1 MPDLNRTQNFADGD
15 LVTAQKLKDLIDQTS
30 IQPSFLTSKSILFQD
45 TLTKNDRLLAYAPTA
60 NAFMQLGI
68 GDLMQGGN
76 MTNGLK
82 FWEYEGGSEYGK
94 TFLYSRSPT
103 SNTFCGVF
111 IDAAGASSGAAV
123 VDPKWGTVNIASA
136 SSLLNIAGSHTSEGT
151 SFVFNAGWPISRAT
165 NENTGGSFNF
175 TANRSITNFNNKWE
189 LQFDSTVTGG
199 SGTNQYSE
207 FKVTKTF
214 DRHNSSG
221 SQQSSLGTSAVKA
234 ISIVQKAVDGKSTD
248 TVEVKLL
255 NELTVPVVNAT
266 TVDSTI
272 YKKAGETTIFPIKRG
287 YREYEWG
294 SETTAYVNVPDSVFA
309 AGYNVANSFKLNA
322 LTSGGFLMWES
333 NAEISIKDNEVY
345 FLRLDIWHDETSTS
359 AGAWMDYRLRL
370 KAKTVGGATYPLRE
384 IAVRRYQMAYY
395 QASPNHSVIF
405 KIERS
410 DFPVGGEDVARQLQI
425 QFTESSHS
433 IAYRHY
439 IVRSTAELWNKD
451 DITAGT
457 TALL

>member
-30 IQPSFLTSKSILFQD
+30 IQPFFLTSKSILFQD
-45 TLTKNDRLLAYAPTA
+45 TLTKNDRLLAYAPTSG
-60 NAFMQLGI
+60 AFMQLGI

-103 SNTFCGVF
+103 SDTFCGIF

-123 VDPKWGTVNIASA
+123 VDPKWGTVNIAAA
-136 SSLLNIAGSHTSEGT
+136 SSLLNIAGSHSSEGT

-175 TANRSITNFNNKWE
+175 TANRSITDFNNKWE

-214 DRHNSSG
+214 DKHDTSG
-221 SQQSSLGTSAVKA
+221 SQKSSLGTSQVKA

-266 TVDSTI
+266 TVDATTF
-272 YKKAGETTIFPIKRG
+272 KKSGTATIFPLKRG
-287 YREYEWG
+287 YSEFEFG
-294 SETTAYVNVPDSVFA
+294 SESAAYIAVTDCVFA
-309 AGYNVANSFKLNA
+309 AGYNYVNSFKVNA
-322 LTSGGFLMWES
+322 LVSGGFLMWETTNS
-333 NAEISIKDNEVY
+333 LSLQANEVMY
-345 FLRLDIWHDETSTS
+345 LTIDVWHNELSTS
-359 AGAWMDYRLRL
+359 QGAYMDYRLRL
-370 KAKTVGGATYPLRE
+370 KAKTVGGATYPQKEL
-384 IAVRRYQMAYY
+384 AVRRFQV
-395 QASPNHSVIF
+395 ASANGVQNNRMTF

-410 DFPVGGEDVARQLQI
+410 DFPVGSEDITRQLQV
-425 QFTESSHS
+425 QFTEANAG
-433 IAYRHY
+433 IAYHHF
-439 IVRSTAELWNKD
+439 IVRATAEVWNKN
-451 DITAGT
+451 DIADGTA
-457 TALL
+457 ALL